1 MYTKFFLC
9 RVIWN
14 TNLPPWKDV
23 KKKKNNTNFLCGLEV
38 GDANGQ
44 SVIWLHVSWPTESLC
59 TPVFG
64 QFLFQGEDSR
74 HSVAF
79 QTLAGNVRVAK
90 KKEKKPHQKK
100 KKLAGSVMANMAAPT
115 RNTFM
120 CMYTHTHANVRETV
134 TPFTLTLPRLPLDG
148 YVLYVLR
155 QTAILMACHKLTN
168 QLRMIRYLEPL
179 K

>member
-1 MYTKFFLC
+1 MRFRSRWCERSVGYLATRELAHWESLHTCLWSISFPRWRFQTFGCLSDISREC
-9 RVIWN
+9 SCC
-14 TNLPPWKDV
+14 
-23 KKKKNNTNFLCGLEV
+23 KKKRKRNHT
-38 GDANGQ
+38 
-44 SVIWLHVSWPTESLC
+44 
-59 TPVFG
+59 
-64 QFLFQGEDSR
+64 
-74 HSVAF
+74 
-79 QTLAGNVRVAK
+79 
-90 KKEKKPHQKK
+90 KK